1 MSQTDSNVR
10 ERQRINIREPRR
22 YRVFMH
28 NDDFTTM
35 DFVVMVLVTVFYKS
49 DEEAEAIMLQIHNGD
64 KAEVGI
70 YSYDMARTKVAKATG
85 MAREEGYPLRLSIV
99 PEDE

>member
-10 ERQRINIREPRR
+10 ERQLVRIREPRR
-22 YRVFMH
+22 YRVYMH

-49 DEEAEAIMLQIHNGD
+49 DEEAATSVEELKQLAKTKIDFTEADIKERTNTIL
-64 KAEVGI
+64 EVFG
-70 YSYDMARTKVAKATG
+70 RF
-85 MAREEGYPLRLSIV
+85 L
-99 PEDE
+99 DEQGLIK

>member
-49 DEEAEAIMLQIHNGD
+49 DEEAEAIMLQIHNGY

-85 MAREEGYPLRLSIV
+85 MAREEGYPLRLSIM

>member
-70 YSYDMARTKVAKATG
+70 YAYDMARTKVAKATG
-85 MAREEGYPLRLSIV
+85 MAREEGYPLRLSIM